1 MSPVN
6 SATNAWHSS
15 KLVEL
20 LGNVLWIFRPSNYFV
35 TKAKNELG
43 NTVYTPHNGVCP
55 DAMDVTE
62 VVVQTVTPKEM

>member
-1 MSPVN
+1 MSAVD

-20 LGNVLWIFRPSNYFV
+20 LGNVLWIFRPSNHFM
-35 TKAKNELG
+35 TKAENELG
-43 NTVYTPHNGVCP
+43 NSVNAPHNSVCP

-62 VVVQTVTPKEM
+62 VVVQTVTPKEV